1 VRRALFGVAL
11 VAVATASCSSDG
23 SSARFPAVLCPTV
36 QAWSDQSVG
45 VVNTFSDHSRAATSA
60 AQRRQ
65 LYESAFGGLEQQLDQ
80 LATRLAKLP
89 TAPTDPAAVTSA
101 LRGAIT
107 AMRAALGDAEST
119 SAALPDG
126 SYEIASVSNGK
137 LFTGLEKNQA
147 IVYQALS
154 DLSDRYG
161 AEVVPR
167 GCGRRGAV
175 DLSPSVTA
183 P

>member
-1 VRRALFGVAL
+1 VRGRLAVTLLAVVA
-11 VAVATASCSSDG
+11 ASCSSDG
-23 SSARFPAVLCPTV
+23 SQRASFPSVLCPTV

-45 VVNTFSDHSRAATSA
+45 VVNTFSDQSVKATSA

-65 LYESAFGGLEQQLDQ
+65 LYEDAFEGVEKQLDE
-80 LATRLAKLP
+80 LAQRLDKLP
-89 TAPTDPAAVTSA
+89 TPPKDADTVTST
-101 LRGAIT
+101 LDGAVT
-107 AMRAALGDAEST
+107 AMRAALEDAKTT
-119 SAALPDG
+119 SAGLPDA

-175 DLSPSVTA
+175 DLSPSVTVR
-183 P
+183 